1 MHYIFK
7 GNIYW
12 VLILRLA
19 IILDLFWMSRLFL
32 WVCNPSYFSGL
43 GFAGFIEVLFYG
55 LRFDISALMMVN
67 LPIIFL
73 WSLPFNF
80 TYNKTYRQITNFIF
94 YLFNSIA
101 LAANFIDIIYFRF
114 TLKRTT
120 GDIFNYFANED
131 LQFLGLIP
139 QFIIDFW
146 YVFLLWLVF
155 IFLMIFF
162 CKKIQPELKTP
173 SRSKIKVYVLK
184 ILFFLLFLFFSII
197 GIRGGF
203 QLKPISIIHAGQ
215 YAKGKSLPL
224 ILNTP
229 FTIIKT
235 INQNALPAV
244 KYFKN
249 KEDAFRIYSP
259 EHIISPD
266 SVTKEFRNFNVVIII
281 MESFSSEHIAALNP
295 GPDPDNPGGNY
306 KGFTPFLDSLIS
318 ESLVFNGFANGK
330 RSIEGIPA
338 ILSSLP
344 TLMNYDFITSI
355 YSGNKV
361 SSIATLLKEK
371 GYSTAFYHGGTNGTM
386 GFEAFT
392 KMAGFD
398 NYFGRSEY
406 NNENDYD
413 GKWGIYDEEFFQYFS
428 NKLNKTNKPFL
439 SVFFSLSSHHPY
451 SVPEKHKNKF
461 KKGQLDIHESI
472 AYADYSLGEFFKTA
486 SKMPWFENTLF
497 VITADHTSENF
508 FPKYQ
513 TMIGNYSIPIV
524 FYKPNSDLKGFTN
537 KIAQQIDIMPSV
549 LGFLNFDKNYIAFGQ
564 DLFMEKSDNFAVS
577 YLNGNYQIIKD
588 DYVLRFNGKESV
600 SLFNFKL
607 DNLLKNNLIEKEDS
621 AGKEMETFLKAIIQQ
636 YNDRLINNDLTN
648 ELKNIER

>member
-1 MHYIFK
+1 MQKHSIFK

-19 IILDLFWMSRLFL
+19 IILDLFWMSRLLL
-32 WVCNPSYFSGL
+32 WVFNPSYFSEL
-43 GFAGFIEVLFYG
+43 GFAGLIEVLFYG

-67 LPIIFL
+67 LLIIFL

-80 TYNKTYRQITNFIF
+80 TYNKTYQQITNYIF

-114 TLKRTT
+114 TLKRTS

-131 LQFLGLIP
+131 SQFFGLIP
-139 QFIIDFW
+139 QFIFDFW
-146 YVFLLWLVF
+146 YIFLLWLVF
-155 IFLMIFF
+155 IFLMIFL
-162 CKKIQPELKTP
+162 CKKIQPKLRIPAK
-173 SRSKIKVYVLK
+173 SKIKVYGLRT
-184 ILFFLLFLFFSII
+184 IFFLLLLFFSVI

-215 YAKGKSLPL
+215 YSEGKNLPL

-235 INQNALPAV
+235 INQNALKPV
-244 KYFKN
+244 RYFKN
-249 KEDAFRIYSP
+249 EEDAFRIYSP
-259 EHIISPD
+259 EHKVFSD
-266 SVTKEFRNFNVVIII
+266 SLTEEFRDLNVVIII

-295 GPDPDNPGGNY
+295 ELENY

-318 ESLVFNGFANGK
+318 ESLVFTGFANGK

-355 YSGNKV
+355 YSGNKI
-361 SSIATLLKEK
+361 SSIANLLKEK
-371 GYSTAFYHGGTNGTM
+371 DYSTTFYHGGTNGTM

-392 KMAGFD
+392 KVAGF
-398 NYFGRSEY
+398 YKYYGRNEY

-413 GKWGIYDEEFFQYFS
+413 GKWGIYDEEFFQYFA
-428 NKLNKTNKPFL
+428 NDLNKTIQPFL

-451 SVPEKHKNKF
+451 SIPEKHKNKF
-461 KKGQLDIHESI
+461 KKGKLEIHESI

-497 VITADHTSENF
+497 VITADHTSENYY
-508 FPKYQ
+508 PQYQ
-513 TMIGNYSIPIV
+513 TMVGNYSIPIV
-524 FYKPNSDLKGFTN
+524 FYKPNSVLKGSSK

-549 LGFLNFDKNYIAFGQ
+549 LSFLNYDKNYIAFGK
-564 DLFMEKSDNFAVS
+564 DLFNEKSDNFAVS
-577 YLNGNYQIIKD
+577 YLNGNYQIIKN
-588 DYVLRFNGKESV
+588 DYVLNFNGKESV
-600 SLFNFKL
+600 SLYNFKL

-621 AGKEMETFLKAIIQQ
+621 TGKEMETFLKSIIQQ
-636 YNDRLINNDLTN
+636 YNERLIHNDLTN
-648 ELKNIER
+648 D

>member
-1 MHYIFK
+1 MQMHYIFK

-32 WVCNPSYFSGL
+32 WVFNPSYFSGL
-43 GFAGFIEVLFYG
+43 GFSGFIEVLFYG

-73 WSLPFNF
+73 WSFPINF
-80 TYNKTYRQITNFIF
+80 TYNKTYQQITNFIF

-114 TLKRTT
+114 TLKRTS

-131 LQFLGLIP
+131 SQFLGLIP

-146 YVFLLWLVF
+146 YIFLLWLVF
-155 IFLMIFF
+155 ISLMIFL

-173 SRSKIKVYVLK
+173 SRSKIKVQALR
-184 ILFFLLFLFFSII
+184 IIFFLLFLFFSII

-215 YAKGKSLPL
+215 YAKGKNLPL

-235 INQNALPAV
+235 INQNSLKPV
-244 KYFKN
+244 KYFKTE
-249 KEDAFRIYSP
+249 EDAFQIYSP
-259 EHIISPD
+259 EHKVFSD
-266 SVTKEFRNFNVVIII
+266 SITEEFRDFNVVIII

-295 GPDPDNPGGNY
+295 ELKNY
-306 KGFTPFLDSLIS
+306 KGFTPFLDSLIR
-318 ESLVFNGFANGK
+318 ESLVFNGFSNGK

-355 YSGNKV
+355 YSGNKIN
-361 SSIATLLKEK
+361 SIANLLKEK
-371 GYSTAFYHGGTNGTM
+371 GYSTTFYHGGTNGTM

-392 KMAGFD
+392 KVAGFD
-398 NYFGRSEY
+398 KYYGRSEY

-413 GKWGIYDEEFFQYFS
+413 GKWGIYDEEFFQYFA
-428 NKLNKTNKPFL
+428 NELNKTKQPFL

-451 SVPEKHKNKF
+451 SIPQKYKNKF
-461 KKGQLDIHESI
+461 RKGKLEIHESI
-472 AYADYSLGEFFKTA
+472 GYADYSIGKFFKTA

-497 VITADHTSENF
+497 VITADHTSENYY
-508 FPKYQ
+508 PQYQ
-513 TMIGNYSIPIV
+513 TMVGNYSIPIV
-524 FYKPNSDLKGFTN
+524 FYKPNSDLKGSIE

-549 LGFLNFDKNYIAFGQ
+549 LSFLNYDRNYIAFGR
-564 DLFMEKSDNFAVS
+564 DLFNRKSDNFAVS

-588 DYVLRFNGKESV
+588 NYVLRFNGEESV

-607 DNLLKNNLIEKEDS
+607 DNFTRNSLYDFVN
-621 AGKEMETFLKAIIQQ
+621 
-636 YNDRLINNDLTN
+636 
-648 ELKNIER
+648 

>member
-1 MHYIFK
+1 MQKHSIFR

-19 IILDLFWMSRLFL
+19 IILDLFWMSRLLL
-32 WVCNPSYFSGL
+32 WVFNPSYFSGL
-43 GFAGFIEVLFYG
+43 GFTGFIEVLFYG

-80 TYNKTYRQITNFIF
+80 TYNKIYQQITNFIF

-114 TLKRTT
+114 TLKRIT

-131 LQFLGLIP
+131 SQFLKLIS
-139 QFIIDFW
+139 QFIFDFW
-146 YVFLLWLVF
+146 YIFLLWLVF
-155 IFLMIFF
+155 IFLMVFL
-162 CKKIQPELKTP
+162 CKKIQPELRIP
-173 SRSKIKVYVLK
+173 SKSKIKVYAFR
-184 ILFFLLFLFFSII
+184 IIFFLLFLFFSII

-215 YAKGKSLPL
+215 YSEGKNLPL

-235 INQNALPAV
+235 INQNALKPV

-249 KEDAFRIYSP
+249 EEDAFRIYSP
-259 EHIISPD
+259 EHKVFSD
-266 SVTKEFRNFNVVIII
+266 SLTDEFRDLNVVIII

-295 GPDPDNPGGNY
+295 ELDPEYSG
-306 KGFTPFLDSLIS
+306 GFTPFLDSLIS
-318 ESLVFNGFANGK
+318 ESLVFTGFANGK

-355 YSGNKV
+355 YSGNKI
-361 SSIATLLKEK
+361 SSIANLLKIK

-392 KMAGFD
+392 KVAGFD
-398 NYFGRSEY
+398 KYYGRNEY

-413 GKWGIYDEEFFQYFS
+413 GKWGIYDEVFFQYFA
-428 NKLNKTNKPFL
+428 NKLNETKEPFL

-451 SVPEKHKNKF
+451 SIPEKHKNKF
-461 KKGQLDIHESI
+461 RKGKLEINESI
-472 AYADYSLGEFFKTA
+472 GYADYSLGEFFKTA
-486 SKMPWFENTLF
+486 SKMSWFENTLF
-497 VITADHTSENF
+497 VITADHTSENYY
-508 FPKYQ
+508 PQYQ
-513 TMIGNYSIPIV
+513 TMVGNYSIPIV
-524 FYKPNSDLKGFTN
+524 FYKPNSELKGSTG

-549 LGFLNFDKNYIAFGQ
+549 LSFLNYDRNYIAFGKV
-564 DLFMEKSDNFAVS
+564 LFNEKSDNFAIS

-588 DYVLRFNGKESV
+588 DYVLSFNGKESV
-600 SLFNFKL
+600 SLYNFKL

-621 AGKEMETFLKAIIQQ
+621 LGKEMEMFLKAIIQQ
-636 YNDRLINNDLTN
+636 YNERLINNDLTN
-648 ELKNIER
+648 D